1 MLDKLVLAAFG
12 RTSLERVVRQELERL
27 EKGGFL
33 PREELERLSAEC
45 TAALAGQVERARGLV
60 EPALGPVLGDLAA
73 RVREALDVPS
83 RAEVVA
89 LTEALRRAE
98 RPGAPDADGGRAAA
112 PDDDGRRA
120 APAGGP

>member
-27 EKGGFL
+27 EQGGFL

-60 EPALGPVLGDLAA
+60 GPAVGPVLGELAA

-98 RPGAPDADGGRAAA
+98 RPAPTAGDAPGDVSGRAGRPPAA
-112 PDDDGRRA
+112 A
-120 APAGGP
+120 AGA

>member
-27 EKGGFL
+27 EQGGFL

-60 EPALGPVLGDLAA
+60 GPAVGPVLGELAA

-83 RAEVVA
+83 RAEVV
-89 LTEALRRAE
+89 
-98 RPGAPDADGGRAAA
+98 
-112 PDDDGRRA
+112 
-120 APAGGP
+120 